1 MKLTY
6 RVIDKKTNKDIT
18 KDYCW
23 VIRPDGSLSYNDYGD
38 LTGLIYAKAIF
49 TIKEED

>member
-6 RVIDKKTNKDIT
+6 RVIDTRTGKDIT
-18 KDYCW
+18 EDYCW

-38 LTGLIYAKAIF
+38 LIGLTCAKAIF
-49 TIKEED
+49 TIKEV